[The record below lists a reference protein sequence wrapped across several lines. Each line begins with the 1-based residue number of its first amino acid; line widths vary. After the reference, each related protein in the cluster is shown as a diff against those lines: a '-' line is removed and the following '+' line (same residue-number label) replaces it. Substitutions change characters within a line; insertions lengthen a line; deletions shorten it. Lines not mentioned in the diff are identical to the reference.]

1 MVKTVGRWLVLA
13 SVMGFA
19 AGSRAAEIFPVGPE
33 LQKRVDFWVKIYTQ
47 YSKEEMVLHDAD
59 HMEVVY
65 DVANVHESFF
75 ERLTRRGRKRYLES
89 VSQEYKTILAKLA
102 TLKEPIDTASLSDK
116 ELFVYNLWAHVQD
129 PNKFARAK
137 DNIHAQ
143 AGLRSLYQSG
153 LQRSGRYLAEIKK
166 IFRQYGLPEDLAYLP
181 HVESA
186 YNHRAYS
193 KAGAAGM
200 WQFTSS
206 TGRLYLRVNY
216 SIDERYDPWMSTD
229 AAARLL
235 RHNYEFLGTWPL
247 ALTAYN
253 HGAGGMKKAKTLLG
267 TDNLDEIIKRYD
279 GRAFGFASKNF
290 YAEFI
295 AAVQVAK
302 NYQRYFGDIAF
313 DQPDSFKIFT
323 TPGQMTLDA
332 LAGRLQIDRTE
343 IARLNPALR
352 PPILRS
358 QRRIPAGY
366 SLRLPWNT
374 AAETGE
380 WLAKAASGSAAE
392 PPQDAD
398 FYIVEQGD
406 NLSTIAQ
413 NFGVSVAAIMDL
425 NDIGNP
431 RFLRAGQKLTMPAAR
446 NGRTAAAPAVA
457 SVKDSLA
464 VRSPSQAQAQAQ
476 PLQTQGQP
484 LAQPLVQPLAA
495 DSSAHLLARARHH
508 TASAAQYG
516 PSPAADSADYFVVD
530 FDEPREDVIIVQS
543 EETVGHLAGWLG
555 ITPQRLRQLN
565 RMGPNANV
573 QVGRKL
579 TVDFSR
585 VSQRDFH
592 RQRLEFHRSLQQ
604 GFFSQFKVQGTR
616 NYTVK
621 NGDSVWELCHRRFDL
636 PYWLLARYNK
646 DVDLLRLTPGLEIT
660 VPIVTPTLESADVH
674 PEA

>member
-1 MVKTVGRWLVLA
+1 
-13 SVMGFA
+13 
-19 AGSRAAEIFPVGPE
+19 
-33 LQKRVDFWVKIYTQ
+33 FWVKIYTQ

-59 HMEVVY
+59 HMEVIY
-65 DVANVHESFF
+65 DVVNVHESFF
-75 ERLTRRGRKRYLES
+75 ERMTRRGRKRYLES
-89 VSQEYKTILAKLA
+89 VSQEYRTILGKLA
-102 TLKEPIDTASLSDK
+102 ALKEPIDTAGLSEK
-116 ELFVYNLWAHVQD
+116 ELFVYNLWAHVEEAD
-129 PNKFARAK
+129 KFARAK

-143 AGLRSLYQSG
+143 AGLRSLYQTG

-193 KAGAAGM
+193 KVGAAGM

-206 TGRLYLRVNY
+206 TGRLYLRINY
-216 SIDERYDPWMSTD
+216 GIDERYDPWLSTE

-253 HGAGGMKKAKTLLG
+253 HGAGGMNKAKTLLG
-267 TDNLDEIIKRYD
+267 TDNLEEIIKRYD

-290 YAEFI
+290 YAEFV

-313 DQPDSFKIFT
+313 DQPDSFKIFH
-323 TPGQMTLDA
+323 TPRQMTLDA
-332 LAGRLQIDRTE
+332 LASQLRIDRTE

-366 SLRLPWNT
+366 ALRLPLNSAT
-374 AAETGE
+374 ATSE
-380 WLAKAASGSAAE
+380 WLAEASTGSAVE
-392 PPQDAD
+392 PLQNNG
-398 FYIVEQGD
+398 FYWVEKGD

-413 NFGVSVAAIMDL
+413 NFGVSAAEIMEL
-425 NDIGNP
+425 NDIRDP
-431 RFLRAGQKLTMPAAR
+431 RYLRVGQKLTMPSSKA
-446 NGRTAAAPAVA
+446 GRTATAPAVA
-457 SVKDSLA
+457 SVKDSSALQ
-464 VRSPSQAQAQAQ
+464 PQAQA
-476 PLQTQGQP
+476 
-484 LAQPLVQPLAA
+484 V

-508 TASAAQYG
+508 AASAVSYG
-516 PSPAADSADYFVVD
+516 PSPAVDSADHFLAD
-530 FDEPREDVIIVQS
+530 FDEPRDDVVIVQS
-543 EETVGHLAGWLG
+543 EETIGHLAEWLG
-555 ITPQRLRQLN
+555 ITPQKLRQLN
-565 RMGPNANV
+565 RMQPNAHV

-585 VSQRDFH
+585 VSQREFH
-592 RQRLEFHRSLQQ
+592 RRRLEFHRSLQQ
-604 GFFSQFKVQGTR
+604 GFFSHFKVQGTR
-616 NYTVK
+616 NYKVK
-621 NGDSVWELCHRRFDL
+621 SGDSVWELCHRRFDL
-636 PYWLLARYNK
+636 PFWLLARYNK
-646 DVDLLRLTPGLEIT
+646 EVDLLRLIPGVEIT
-660 VPIVTPTLESADVH
+660 VPIVAPTMESADVH

>member
-1 MVKTVGRWLVLA
+1 MMAKSVGRWLVLA
-13 SVMGFA
+13 KVLVFTA
-19 AGSRAAEIFPVGPE
+19 ESRAVDIFPVGPE
-33 LQKRVDFWVKIYTQ
+33 MQKRVDFWVKIYTQ

-59 HMEVVY
+59 HMEVIY

-75 ERLTRRGRKRYLES
+75 ERMTRRGRKRYLES
-89 VSQEYKTILAKLA
+89 VSQEYRTILAKLA

-129 PNKFARAK
+129 ADKFARAK

-216 SIDERYDPWMSTD
+216 SIDERYDPWLSTD

-253 HGAGGMKKAKTLLG
+253 HGAGGMKKAKMLLG
-267 TDNLDEIIKRYD
+267 TDDLEEIIRRYD

-313 DQPDSFKIFT
+313 DKPDSFKIFQM
-323 TPGQMTLDA
+323 PRPMTLTA
-332 LAGRLQIDRTE
+332 LAGQLQIDRTE

-358 QRRIPAGY
+358 QRHIPAGY
-366 SLRLPWNT
+366 SLRVPWT
-374 AAETGE
+374 SATETGE
-380 WLAKAASGSAAE
+380 WLAKAGSASAAE
-392 PPQDAD
+392 PLRDAD
-398 FYIVEQGD
+398 FYIVEKGD

-413 NFGVSVAAIMDL
+413 NFGVSIAEIMDL
-425 NDIGNP
+425 NDIRNP
-431 RFLRAGQKLTMPAAR
+431 RYLRVGQKLTMPAAKS
-446 NGRTAAAPAVA
+446 GRAAAAPAM
-457 SVKDSLA
+457 SSMNE
-464 VRSPSQAQAQAQ
+464 SPALQPQAF
-476 PLQTQGQP
+476 
-484 LAQPLVQPLAA
+484 

-508 TASAAQYG
+508 AASAALYG

-530 FDEPREDVIIVQS
+530 FDEPQDNVIIVQS
-543 EETVGHLAGWLG
+543 EETIGHLAEWLG
-555 ITPQRLRQLN
+555 ITPQKLRQLN
-565 RMGPNANV
+565 RMGADANV

-604 GFFSQFKVQGTR
+604 GFFAHFKVQGTR
-616 NYTVK
+616 NYKVK
-621 NGDSVWELCHRRFDL
+621 NGDSIWELCHRRFDL

-646 DVDLLRLTPGLEIT
+646 DVNLLHLTPGLEIT

>member
-1 MVKTVGRWLVLA
+1 MKVKTLGRWLVLS
-13 SVMGFA
+13 SVLVFA

-33 LQKRVDFWVKIYTQ
+33 MQKRVDFWVKIYTQ

-59 HMEVVY
+59 HMEVIY

-89 VSQEYKTILAKLA
+89 VSQEYRTILAKLA
-102 TLKEPIDTASLSDK
+102 TLKEPIDTAGLSDK

-129 PNKFARAK
+129 ADKFARAK

-216 SIDERYDPWMSTD
+216 SLDERYDPWLATD

-253 HGAGGMKKAKTLLG
+253 HGAGGMKKAKSLLG
-267 TDNLDEIIKRYD
+267 TDNLEEIIKRYD

-313 DQPDSFKIFT
+313 DKPDSFKIFQ
-323 TPGQMTLDA
+323 TPNQMTLDA

-366 SLRLPWNT
+366 SLRLPANT
-374 AAETGE
+374 ATDTSE
-380 WLAKAASGSAAE
+380 WLAKAGSGSALE
-392 PPQDAD
+392 PLQEAD
-398 FYIVEQGD
+398 SYVVEKGD

-413 NFGVSVAAIMDL
+413 NFGVSVAEIMDL
-425 NDIGNP
+425 NELRNP
-431 RFLRAGQKLTMPAAR
+431 RSLRVGQTLTMPAAKS
-446 NGRTAAAPAVA
+446 GRTAAAPAVA
-457 SVKDSLA
+457 LVKDSSA
-464 VRSPSQAQAQAQ
+464 VQPKVQPQAQ
-476 PLQTQGQP
+476 PQ
-484 LAQPLVQPLAA
+484 VQSEAV
-495 DSSAHLLARARHH
+495 DSSANLLARARHH
-508 TASAAQYG
+508 AASAAQYG
-516 PSPAADSADYFVVD
+516 PSPAADSADYFVVH
-530 FDEPREDVIIVQS
+530 FDEPQDNVIIVQS
-543 EETVGHLAGWLG
+543 EETVGHLSEWLG
-555 ITPQRLRQLN
+555 ITPQKLRQLN
-565 RMGPNANV
+565 RMGAHANV

-579 TVDFSR
+579 TVDFSH

>member
-1 MVKTVGRWLVLA
+1 MAKTFGRWLVLV
-13 SVMGFA
+13 SVLVFA

-33 LQKRVDFWVKIYTQ
+33 MQKRVDFWVKIYTQ

-59 HMEVVY
+59 HMEVIY

-89 VSQEYKTILAKLA
+89 VSQEYRTILAKLA
-102 TLKEPIDTASLSDK
+102 ALKEPIDTAGLNDK

-129 PNKFARAK
+129 ADKFARAK

-153 LQRSGRYLAEIKK
+153 LQRSGRYLTEIKK

-216 SIDERYDPWMSTD
+216 SIDERYDPWLSTD

-267 TDNLDEIIKRYD
+267 TDHLEEIIKRYD

-313 DQPDSFKIFT
+313 DKPDSFKIFH
-323 TPGQMTLDA
+323 TPSQMTLDA
-332 LAGRLQIDRTE
+332 LANRLQIDKTA
-343 IARLNPALR
+343 IAQLNPALR

-358 QRRIPAGY
+358 QRHIPAGY
-366 SLRLPWNT
+366 SLRLPGNT
-374 AAETGE
+374 AVETGE
-380 WLAKAASGSAAE
+380 YLAKAAAGSAAE
-392 PPQDAD
+392 PLQDAD
-398 FYIVEQGD
+398 SYMVEKGD
-406 NLSTIAQ
+406 NLSLIAQ
-413 NFGVSVAAIMDL
+413 NFGVSVAEIMDL
-425 NDIGNP
+425 NDIRNA
-431 RFLRAGQKLTMPAAR
+431 RSLRVGQKLTMPAAKSGR
-446 NGRTAAAPAVA
+446 NAAAPAVA
-457 SVKDSLA
+457 SVKDSSA
-464 VRSPSQAQAQAQ
+464 VPAQARHTAQ
-476 PLQTQGQP
+476 PQP
-484 LAQPLVQPLAA
+484 TAV
-495 DSSAHLLARARHH
+495 DSSAILLARARHH
-508 TASAAQYG
+508 AASAAQYG
-516 PSPAADSADYFVVD
+516 PSPAADSADFFVVN
-530 FDEPREDVIIVQS
+530 FDEPQDNVIIVQS
-543 EETVGHLAGWLG
+543 EETVGHLADWLG
-555 ITPQRLRQLN
+555 ITPQTLRQLN
-565 RMGPNANV
+565 RMGPHANV

>member
-1 MVKTVGRWLVLA
+1 MMVKTAGRWLVLA
-13 SVMGFA
+13 SVLVLA

-33 LQKRVDFWVKIYTQ
+33 MQKRVDFWVKIYTQ

-59 HMEVVY
+59 HLEVIY

-89 VSQEYKTILAKLA
+89 VTQEYRTILAKLA
-102 TLKEPIDTASLSDK
+102 TLKEPIDTAGLSDK

-129 PNKFARAK
+129 ADKFARAK

-153 LQRSGRYLAEIKK
+153 LQRSGRYLTEIKK
-166 IFRQYGLPEDLAYLP
+166 IFRHYGLPEDLAYLP

-193 KAGAAGM
+193 KVGAAGM
-200 WQFTSS
+200 WQFTGS

-216 SIDERYDPWMSTD
+216 SLDERYDPWLSTD

-235 RHNYEFLGTWPL
+235 RHNYEYLGTWPL

-267 TDNLDEIIKRYD
+267 TDNLEEIIKRYD

-313 DQPDSFKIFT
+313 DKPDSFKIFQ
-323 TPGQMTLDA
+323 TPSQMTLDA
-332 LAGRLQIDRTE
+332 LASLLQIDKTA
-343 IARLNPALR
+343 IAQLNPALR

-366 SLRLPWNT
+366 SLRLPANT
-374 AAETGE
+374 AVETSE
-380 WLAKAASGSAAE
+380 WLAKAAPGSAQE

-398 FYIVEQGD
+398 SYIVEKGD

-413 NFGVSVAAIMDL
+413 NFGVSIAEIMDL
-425 NDIGNP
+425 NDIRNP
-431 RFLRAGQKLTMPAAR
+431 RSLRVGQKLTMPAAR
-446 NGRTAAAPAVA
+446 SGRTAAAQVA
-457 SVKDSLA
+457 AFKKDSSA
-464 VRSPSQAQAQAQ
+464 VQPQAQAHFQ
-476 PLQTQGQP
+476 PE
-484 LAQPLVQPLAA
+484 AI
-495 DSSAHLLARARHH
+495 DSSAYLLARARHH
-508 TASAAQYG
+508 AASAAQYG
-516 PSPAADSADYFVVD
+516 PSPAADSAGYFVVT
-530 FDEPREDVIIVQS
+530 FDEPQDNVIIVQS
-543 EETVGHLAGWLG
+543 EESVGHLAEWLG
-555 ITPQRLRQLN
+555 ITPQKLRQLN
-565 RMGPNANV
+565 RMGPHANV

-579 TVDFSR
+579 TVDFTR

-616 NYTVK
+616 TYTIK
-621 NGDSVWELCHRRFDL
+621 NGDSVFFLAEIIDL
-636 PYWLLARYNK
+636 PLYDSKQPDLKAIVH
-646 DVDLLRLTPGLEIT
+646 DVYASPATDKKSALREALK
-660 VPIVTPTLESADVH
+660 PIGMKIDD
-674 PEA
+674 